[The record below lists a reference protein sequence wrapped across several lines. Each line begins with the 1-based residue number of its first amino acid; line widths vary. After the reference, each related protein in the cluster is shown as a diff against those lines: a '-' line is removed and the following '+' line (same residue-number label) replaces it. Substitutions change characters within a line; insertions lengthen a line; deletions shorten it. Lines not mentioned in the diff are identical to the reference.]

1 MKCPVCKAEFTT
13 QVVCSVCGFT
23 ELTPTFLSKEEAEY
37 WTKTVVIPYR
47 KQWQQSD
54 VWRTLIKED
63 ELWRY
68 AGNATNVIIPD
79 RFRVIGSHAFGYYGW
94 GDGGVNRITIPES
107 VKRIKE
113 DSLKSGSL
121 KELILQGTWF
131 VVEPHAL
138 CPPYPVVFFENLE
151 DPGYYC
157 FDKILDKSLRNLPH
171 ERYWKGEWHY
181 DAQGNPVP
189 NKKKY

>member
-1 MKCPVCKAEFTT
+1 MPKCPVCKTDFTT
-13 QVVCSVCGFT
+13 QTVCPVCGFT
-23 ELTPTFLSKEEAEY
+23 ELVPTFLSKEEAEY

-47 KQWQQSD
+47 KQWKQSD

-68 AGNATNVIIPD
+68 TGNATNVIVPD

-94 GDGGVNRITIPES
+94 GDGGINRITIPKS

-151 DPGYYC
+151 NPGYYC
-157 FDKILDKSLRNLPH
+157 FDKTKLSSLSRL
-171 ERYWKGEWHY
+171 G
-181 DAQGNPVP
+181 
-189 NKKKY
+189 KKTSAPPTASTLVTNAR